1 MLMKEVALSVEYDNL
16 ASAEL
21 ERHREGM
28 LYADRKMA
36 KAGDFETVAR
46 NLQSRSYT
54 RLVVGVVAAIFLFIG
69 GGFGAIWAVAILLY
83 CVLDFSHTKRT
94 HETILRMQEAASS
107 GRENT
112 A

>member
-1 MLMKEVALSVEYDNL
+1 MSIEYDNL

-21 ERHREGM
+21 ERHCEQM
-28 LYADRKMA
+28 LYADRQKE

-46 NLQSRSYT
+46 NLQKRSFR
-54 RLVVGVVAAIFLFIG
+54 RLVVGAVVAVFLFIG

-83 CVLDFSHTKRT
+83 CALDFSHTKRT
-94 HETILRMQEAASS
+94 HETILRMQESASS
-107 GRENT
+107 SRENI